1 MSAIN
6 WLKNRKGEKLFTGNI
21 NDDNFMEKLLAAAE
35 SGETFLVE
43 NIGEIIDESLL
54 LFIENRRNTFVFDKR
69 KKTIMIN
76 NTEIEIH
83 DKFHLILQTQ
93 FFNPYYSSAIQS
105 NCSIINF
112 QISQDDVE
120 ERLLTLTLKF
130 QRYAAKYFSRT

>member
-1 MSAIN
+1 
-6 WLKNRKGEKLFTGNI
+6 
-21 NDDNFMEKLLAAAE
+21 MEKLLAAAE

-54 LFIENRRNTFVFDKR
+54 LFIENRRNTFAFDKR
-69 KKTIMIN
+69 KKTVMIN

-83 DKFHLILQTQ
+83 DKFHLIFQTQ
-93 FFNPYYSSAIQS
+93 LFNPYYSSAIQS

-112 QISQDDVE
+112 LISQDDVE

-130 QRYAAKYFSRT
+130 QRYAAKYLSKT